1 MTFWPSSKWV
11 WAFILVS
18 VAQAAAVLALEI
30 YIFVGFTT
38 DIIDENAGKKKTDP
52 ATTIPTFL
60 TLYIFAFVYQLVL
73 VWDALRMKN
82 TIQIL
87 GLVGL
92 NIGLLIYGAVQVE
105 QLHEAVDQLQRNHAI
120 ELDTWSTTHPL
131 LIAIPCI
138 LAFFTIIMAFCAYK
152 LYNEF
157 AWTIYKHISADLRMK
172 RRYLTY
178 QIYIALL
185 KFDFFFCLGF
195 TIQFVVI
202 VGGKNNIERYATA
215 AAIPATIIIMFAAF
229 WFTRREN
236 LVGTIVVIALY
247 FGGLG
252 YFCFKLVRMYQ
263 PEKKEAYIAA
273 RKELTTFAVLT
284 IGLLISTII
293 VACMCAHSYGKGLKP
308 YVTSSAQKK
317 AADPNS
323 RPYFG
328 EYHGRANSYPSASS
342 YPMHNEPYNPKQ
354 GGGRLAA
361 TRMEID

>member
-1 MTFWPSSKWV
+1 MPPTTPYHADLIAS
-11 WAFILVS
+11 
-18 VAQAAAVLALEI
+18 
-30 YIFVGFTT
+30 YIFVSFQT
-38 DIIDENAGKKKTDP
+38 DINSNAKKGKSDP

-60 TLYIFAFVYQLVL
+60 TLYIFAFVYQLLL

-105 QLHEAVDQLQRNHAI
+105 QLHEAVTQLRNNNAI
-120 ELDTWSTTHPL
+120 ELGTWEATHPL
-131 LIAIPCI
+131 LVAIPCI
-138 LAFFTIIMAFCAYK
+138 LAFFTIIMAFLAYK

-202 VGGKNNIERYATA
+202 VGGKNKIERYLTA
-215 AAIPATIIIMFAAF
+215 AAIPVTIIIMFAAF
-229 WFTRREN
+229 WFTKREN
-236 LVGTIVVIALY
+236 MPGTIVVIILY
-247 FGGLG
+247 FGGLA

-263 PEKKEAYIAA
+263 EAKQAPYLAA

-293 VACMCAHSYGKGLKP
+293 VACMCANSYGRGLKP
-308 YVTSSAQKK
+308 YVTSRAQKA
-317 AADPNS
+317 AADANS
-323 RPYFG
+323 RPDFG
-328 EYHGRANSYPSASS
+328 EYHGRASSYPSTST
-342 YPMHNEPYNPKQ
+342 YPMDNEPYNPKQ
-354 GGGRLAA
+354 GGGRLAP

>member
-1 MTFWPSSKWV
+1 MPS
-11 WAFILVS
+11 
-18 VAQAAAVLALEI
+18 
-30 YIFVGFTT
+30 YIFVNFQN
-38 DIIDENAGKKKTDP
+38 DLKDNATHAKNDP

-92 NIGLLIYGAVQVE
+92 NLGLLIYGAVQVE
-105 QLHEAVDQLQRNHAI
+105 QLHDAVKQLRAGDEI
-120 ELDTWSTTHPL
+120 EINTWEDTHPL

-138 LAFFTIIMAFCAYK
+138 LAFFSICMGFVAYK

-202 VGGKNNIERYATA
+202 VGGRNNIERYVTA
-215 AAIPATIIIMFAAF
+215 AAIPVTIIIMFAAF
-229 WFTRREN
+229 WFTKREN
-236 LVGTIVVIALY
+236 MVGTIIVIILY
-247 FGGLG
+247 FGGLA

-263 PEKKEAYIAA
+263 PSKEEPYLAA

-293 VACMCAHSYGKGLKP
+293 VACMCAHNYGNGLKP
-308 YVTSSAQKK
+308 YVTSHAQKA

-323 RPYFG
+323 RPDFG
-328 EYHGRANSYPSASS
+328 NYHGPANTYSSTSSS
-342 YPMHNEPYNPKQ
+342 YPMNEPYVPKQ
-354 GGGRLAA
+354 GDGRPAA
-361 TRMEID
+361 SRMEID